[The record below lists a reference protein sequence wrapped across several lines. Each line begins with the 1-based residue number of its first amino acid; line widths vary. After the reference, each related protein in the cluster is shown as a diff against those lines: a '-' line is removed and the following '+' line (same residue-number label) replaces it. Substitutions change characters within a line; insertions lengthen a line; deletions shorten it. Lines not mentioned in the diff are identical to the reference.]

1 VDDLHMMTDGLPW
14 KRQSPSL
21 MLDGM
26 TTAVPTSAATHT
38 VFRPDPRTIRR
49 AIERRSV
56 ATLATTSTAGR
67 PHVATVLYQC
77 TDDALFVST
86 HGRSRKARNVA
97 ANGLAAVTIAVRR
110 LPVGPPASIQFQT
123 SAEVLA
129 SDDPQIQRLVAAGS
143 LGRIT
148 AHGELDLDG
157 ACVLRLSLPSRVV
170 TYALGM
176 SLWRVLRHPL
186 DAAGEVSLRVEQ
198 P

>member
-1 VDDLHMMTDGLPW
+1 MTDALPW
-14 KRQSPSL
+14 KRQPSLL

-26 TTAVPTSAATHT
+26 TNAVLTSAATPT
-38 VFRPDPRTIRR
+38 VFHPDPQAIRR

-56 ATLATTSTAGR
+56 ATLATTSAAGR
-67 PHVATVLYQC
+67 PHVATVLYQY

-86 HGRSRKARNVA
+86 DSGSRKARNVA

-123 SAEVLA
+123 SAEVL
-129 SDDPQIQRLVAAGS
+129 STDDPQIERLVAAGS

-157 ACVLRLSLPSRVV
+157 ACFLRLLLSSRVV

-176 SLWRVLRHPL
+176 SLWRVVRHPL
-186 DAAGEVSLRVEQ
+186 DLAGEVSLRIDR